1 MKTVLLLSFSNLIR
15 DPRVH
20 RHGVCLAETFRV
32 VTAGYGGAPSYASE
46 HIEIPSPRQSG
57 LFKKLLKA
65 VFLFLRIYAPVY
77 WLDDDKRRAR
87 ALLKDRQYDVIVA
100 NDASSLPVAFSVSGK
115 QTPVLADMHEFAPGE
130 QLEGWKWNF
139 FWKGYPEYLCRR
151 YLIKAKKV
159 VTVCESIAEL
169 YQAEFLGERPG
180 VLMNC
185 PSYID
190 ARPRPLHAQIKLV
203 HHGLGCPSRKLE
215 LMAEAA
221 LLLDERFAFEFML
234 VESNKAYCDSL
245 KAKYSGAK
253 ITFRE
258 PVPMTEI
265 AKVLNEDYDMGVFL
279 LEPEAVNYKYAL
291 PNKLFEFIQAR
302 LAVAISPSVEM
313 AALVSATGVGVIAED
328 FTSISLARAI
338 NALDNDQIMAM
349 KEASSVAAQ
358 RYSSEAVYR
367 DFKRLVDA
375 VAG

>member
-1 MKTVLLLSFSNLIR
+1 
-15 DPRVH
+15 
-20 RHGVCLAETFRV
+20 
-32 VTAGYGGAPSYASE
+32 
-46 HIEIPSPRQSG
+46 
-57 LFKKLLKA
+57 
-65 VFLFLRIYAPVY
+65 
-77 WLDDDKRRAR
+77 
-87 ALLKDRQYDVIVA
+87 
-100 NDASSLPVAFSVSGK
+100 
-115 QTPVLADMHEFAPGE
+115 
-130 QLEGWKWNF
+130 
-139 FWKGYPEYLCRR
+139 
-151 YLIKAKKV
+151 
-159 VTVCESIAEL
+159 
-169 YQAEFLGERPG
+169 
-180 VLMNC
+180 
-185 PSYID
+185 
-190 ARPRPLHAQIKLV
+190 
-203 HHGLGCPSRKLE
+203 
-215 LMAEAA
+215 MAEAA